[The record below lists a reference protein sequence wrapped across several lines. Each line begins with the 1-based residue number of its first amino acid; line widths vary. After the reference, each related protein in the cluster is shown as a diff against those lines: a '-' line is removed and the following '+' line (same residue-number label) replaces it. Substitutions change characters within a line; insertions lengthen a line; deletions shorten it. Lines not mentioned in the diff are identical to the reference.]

1 MTIISPGFCIFLP
14 QYHQRADQSE
24 DQQGN
29 RQEHQAGHQLIFI
42 LEEYRGF
49 TQQIAKRGQDEHP
62 QQAAHPVEKLKT
74 GVIKAGKP
82 GDGGQQRAY
91 EGDKAADQQR
101 GEPMLMKQVMRTLVI
116 VRRQV

>member
-14 QYHQRADQSE
+14 QHHQRADQSE

-49 TQQIAKRGQDEHP
+49 TQQIAKRGQDEHHSRP
-62 QQAAHPVEKLKT
+62 LIQLKT
-74 GVIKAGKP
+74 ENG
-82 GDGGQQRAY
+82 RY
-91 EGDKAADQQR
+91 
-101 GEPMLMKQVMRTLVI
+101 
-116 VRRQV
+116 

>member
-14 QYHQRADQSE
+14 QHHQRADQSE

-49 TQQIAKRGQDEHP
+49 TQQIASEVRMSTHSRPLIQ
-62 QQAAHPVEKLKT
+62 LKT
-74 GVIKAGKP
+74 ENG
-82 GDGGQQRAY
+82 RY
-91 EGDKAADQQR
+91 
-101 GEPMLMKQVMRTLVI
+101 
-116 VRRQV
+116 